1 MARLNTCTKAQLAAQ
16 LEQAHVAYE
25 VLRTKYEA
33 LVAERR
39 TTPAPSPAPSPAP
52 GARRAAMQQARE
64 EAMRSGRVI
73 RAF

>member
-1 MARLNTCTKAQLAAQ
+1 MARTNTCTKAQLAVQ

-33 LVAERR
+33 LMAERR
-39 TTPAPSPAPSPAP
+39 TTPAPSPAP

-64 EAMRSGRVI
+64 EAMRSGRVT